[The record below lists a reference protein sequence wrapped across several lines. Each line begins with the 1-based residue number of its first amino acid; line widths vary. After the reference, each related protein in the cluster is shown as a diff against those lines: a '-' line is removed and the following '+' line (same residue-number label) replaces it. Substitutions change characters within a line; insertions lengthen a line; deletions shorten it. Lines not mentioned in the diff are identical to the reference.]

1 MTGLKNQLDELYSN
15 CRRHAFLS
23 IAEGTR
29 AFCPLVLS
37 QRIIVADFEDG
48 LTIVGPS
55 QVDEFDMQR
64 HVEVVHGDRIRV
76 IASGVERLAS

>member
-1 MTGLKNQLDELYSN
+1 MRSYRSLKALEHFVRS
-15 CRRHAFLS
+15 CF
-23 IAEGTR
+23 
-29 AFCPLVLS
+29 P

-48 LTIVGPS
+48 LTIVDPS

-64 HVEVVHGDRIRV
+64 HVEVGHGDRIRL